1 VTQFA
6 SRQRKSLSQDPHRR
20 SALSGLFER
29 RNSGRNSHTLMFH
42 APVKDGDLGG
52 APVHAGG
59 CGCGGQCSTCRAR
72 SQTFAERALANPGR
86 PLEPRIRAFM
96 EPRLGHNLNEVR
108 VHDDE
113 AAARSA
119 AALQA
124 RAWTLGRD
132 IVFGRGMYA
141 PDTPRGAGL
150 LAHELAHVAQQRNLA
165 RSTAVSKIAEPGSA
179 SEREAE
185 QFALSVQMGRTPERL
200 SRVREPWIQRSAL
213 SAFLDF
219 VLFIPRLFGL
229 AVFPAEDLREYL
241 DRLKKRKSPEDGLF
255 SDNMARA
262 CVNRE
267 SEFGPYDT
275 QTKILLIQEMLGGHV
290 SRFDEGSIIEL
301 LRRSPSESAQIVS
314 TIGRDHLWS
323 KFDGGN
329 RRIIEA
335 LTMTAADAGDALVTR
350 LRSLSPHELQDYSAN
365 VVDPKVRESVQK
377 AIALREITTPV
388 PVEAQVSSAG
398 VASLVIN
405 GVNVTILP
413 DRINPALDHQAF
425 THGIFSGKAPGKIEI
440 TPANANVPMGPINP
454 PENSIEIF
462 TEYPSMEQKSEKSAY
477 GVGTRPGDVNT
488 LQTHERA
495 HGEAWLRFLRETPP
509 PAARFTN
516 NMLPT
521 DYNAEVERWNAA
533 FDAWKD
539 QAEIY
544 ALKAG
549 DCVGTLPTDE
559 QYRGTRFTAAICH
572 QQ

>member
-1 VTQFA
+1 
-6 SRQRKSLSQDPHRR
+6 
-20 SALSGLFER
+20 
-29 RNSGRNSHTLMFH
+29 MFH
-42 APVKDGDLGG
+42 APVKGGDLGG
-52 APVHAGG
+52 AQVHAGG
-59 CGCGGQCSTCRAR
+59 CACGGQCSTCRAR

-119 AALQA
+119 AAIQA

-141 PDTPRGAGL
+141 PHTPRGAGL

-165 RSTAVSKIAEPGSA
+165 RSTAVSKVAEPGSA
-179 SEREAE
+179 PEREAE
-185 QFALSVQMGRTPERL
+185 QFSVSLHLGRTPRRPSRISERQ
-200 SRVREPWIQRSAL
+200 IQRSLL
-213 SAFLDF
+213 SGFLDV

-241 DRLKKRKSPEDGLF
+241 DGLKKRKSPEDHMF
-255 SDNMARA
+255 SDNKARA

-267 SEFGPYDT
+267 SEFGPYDK

-314 TIGRDHLWS
+314 AIRRDHLWS

-350 LRSLSPHELQDYSAN
+350 LRSLNPDQLQDYSTN

-377 AIALREITTPV
+377 AIALSKITAPV

-405 GVNVTILP
+405 GVNVTVLP
-413 DRINPALDHQAF
+413 DRINPARGRQEVTRADFHWPLE
-425 THGIFSGKAPGKIEI
+425 KIRI
-440 TPANANVPMGPINP
+440 TPDNANRPMPHRDP
-454 PENSIEIF
+454 PKISMELY
-462 TEYPSMEQKSEKSAY
+462 TEYASEEQKSRESAY

-509 PAARFTN
+509 PAARFTD
-516 NMLPT
+516 NMLPA
-521 DYNAEVERWNAA
+521 DFNAEVDRSKTA
-533 FDAWKD
+533 FRAWTE
-539 QAEIY
+539 QAQVY

-549 DCVGTLPTDE
+549 DCVGTLPTDAQLE
-559 QYRGTRFTAAICH
+559 GSGYTAAICH